1 MMWWEGL
8 LIGIAGVWAGAIN
21 TVVGSGTLVTFPV
34 LVALGYPPVT
44 ATTSNAV
51 GLITGTITGAYG
63 YRHELTGQGRRVARL
78 AVASF
83 FGAIGGTVL
92 LLSLPKDAFEVI
104 VPVLVG
110 MSVLLVAL
118 QPLATRRLRERK
130 AAKAEAE
137 AAAATITPAE
147 PTPADGPATPADGP
161 ATPPTS
167 PAAAPATPPT
177 TPAGTEAAPFTP
189 LLYVLIFLI
198 GVYGGY
204 FTAAQGIMLVGVM
217 GLLLADP
224 LQRVNAFKNVLSAV
238 VNFVAGVIYAVVA
251 PVDWAVIAILA
262 VGSILGGFLGA
273 RIGRRLSPTV
283 LRTTV
288 IVIGLV
294 AVVRL
299 LV

>member
-63 YRHELTGQGRRVARL
+63 YRRELAGQGRRVARL

-110 MSVLLVAL
+110 LSVLLVAL

-130 AAKAEAE
+130 AAKAAE
-137 AAAATITPAE
+137 AGGARTGPEPHPAATAPAAPGASTGVTP
-147 PTPADGPATPADGP
+147 
-161 ATPPTS
+161 
-167 PAAAPATPPT
+167 AAPATS
-177 TPAGTEAAPFTP
+177 TPAGPDAAPFTP

-224 LQRVNAFKNVLSAV
+224 LQRINAFKNVLSAV
-238 VNFVAGVIYAVVA
+238 VNLVAGVIYAVVA

-273 RIGRRLSPTV
+273 RVGRRLSPTV
-283 LRTTV
+283 LRITV

-299 LV
+299 VV

>member
-63 YRHELTGQGRRVARL
+63 YRHELAGQGRRVARL

-83 FGAIGGTVL
+83 FGAIGGTAL

-110 MSVLLVAL
+110 LSVLLVAL

-130 AAKAEAE
+130 AAKA
-137 AAAATITPAE
+137 AAGTGPEPAPAATGVVSA
-147 PTPADGPATPADGP
+147 GPG
-161 ATPPTS
+161 
-167 PAAAPATPPT
+167 AAAPADAGAA
-177 TPAGTEAAPFTP
+177 PAGPGAAPFTP
-189 LLYVLIFLI
+189 LLYALIFLI

-224 LQRVNAFKNVLSAV
+224 LQRINAFKNVLSAV
-238 VNFVAGVIYAVVA
+238 VNLVAGIIYAVVA
-251 PVDWAVIAILA
+251 PVDWAVIGILA
-262 VGSILGGFLGA
+262 VSSILGGFLGA

-288 IVIGLV
+288 IVIGV
-294 AVVRL
+294 AAVVRL

>member
-63 YRHELTGQGRRVARL
+63 YRHELAGQGRRVARL

-83 FGAIGGTVL
+83 FGAIGGTAL

-110 MSVLLVAL
+110 LSVLLVAL
-118 QPLATRRLRERK
+118 QPLATRRLRARK
-130 AAKAEAE
+130 AAKA
-137 AAAATITPAE
+137 AAGTGPEPAPAATGVVSA
-147 PTPADGPATPADGP
+147 GPG
-161 ATPPTS
+161 
-167 PAAAPATPPT
+167 AAAPADAGAA
-177 TPAGTEAAPFTP
+177 PAGPGAAPFTP

-224 LQRVNAFKNVLSAV
+224 LQRINAFKNVLSAV
-238 VNFVAGVIYAVVA
+238 VNLVAGIIYAVVA
-251 PVDWAVIAILA
+251 PVDWAVIGILA
-262 VGSILGGFLGA
+262 VSSILGGFLGA

-288 IVIGLV
+288 IVIGV
-294 AVVRL
+294 AAVVRL